1 MEPQGEMMHVL
12 ARIPDIGADQAAA
25 GAADG
30 VPVTAVKPAPTPAP
44 CRRPRASRTRFPMG
58 SVMALAVMATV
69 VWALAS
75 WNDGRRAEHS
85 RMERLA
91 RMRPA
96 TTTTDTL
103 QR

>member
-1 MEPQGEMMHVL
+1 
-12 ARIPDIGADQAAA
+12 
-25 GAADG
+25 
-30 VPVTAVKPAPTPAP
+30 
-44 CRRPRASRTRFPMG
+44 MG